1 MSCLVRQ
8 SYTNTG
14 VLHMLVISA
23 THFKFRGCSLVL
35 WIWTAICAK
44 VTNGW
49 CKSKIVSAELLIVG
63 VKLQSKVQNH

>member
-1 MSCLVRQ
+1 
-8 SYTNTG
+8 
-14 VLHMLVISA
+14 MLVISA

-49 CKSKIVSAELLIVG
+49 CKSKIISAELLIVG

>member
-8 SYTNTG
+8 SYTSTG

-49 CKSKIVSAELLIVG
+49 CKSKIINAELLIVG